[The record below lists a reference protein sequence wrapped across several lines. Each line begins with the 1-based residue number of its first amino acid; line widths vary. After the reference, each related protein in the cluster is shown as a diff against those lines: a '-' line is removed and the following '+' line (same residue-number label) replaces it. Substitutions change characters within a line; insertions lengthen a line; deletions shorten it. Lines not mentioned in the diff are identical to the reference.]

1 VRNGVS
7 KRIGSKTTIGQAYR
21 PRGGLTR
28 LSGVRRRLPLAGGAG
43 EYWDGNFGCTWFD
56 RVWFAAGTP
65 GGDTRPTTGVD
76 GARGSFLVLP
86 GFTRRPNLGL
96 PWVERQWADG
106 LCRPAGA
113 KTVFWVWFYKYFAP
127 LALGM
132 GKTSAWQSHSSVAL
146 SRYADR
152 RGARRCVFRA
162 HWPEILV
169 SPFRPAGRPSS
180 AVRLRTGRTIQASG
194 LCHPGFT
201 WFYPWTVAGR
211 VG

>member
-1 VRNGVS
+1 VS
-7 KRIGSKTTIGQAYR
+7 VTAGGGEPANIGMVILVV
-21 PRGGLTR
+21 PGLTTCCLQR
-28 LSGVRRRLPLAGGAG
+28 GRR
-43 EYWDGNFGCTWFD
+43 
-56 RVWFAAGTP
+56 VGTP
-65 GGDTRPTTGVD
+65 GLQPGVG

-86 GFTRRPNLGL
+86 GLTRRPNLGL
-96 PWVERQWADG
+96 PWVERQWAEG

-132 GKTSAWQSHSSVAL
+132 GQTSAWQSHSSVAL

-152 RGARRCVFRA
+152 RGERRCVFRA

-180 AVRLRTGRTIQASG
+180 AVRLLTGRTIQASG